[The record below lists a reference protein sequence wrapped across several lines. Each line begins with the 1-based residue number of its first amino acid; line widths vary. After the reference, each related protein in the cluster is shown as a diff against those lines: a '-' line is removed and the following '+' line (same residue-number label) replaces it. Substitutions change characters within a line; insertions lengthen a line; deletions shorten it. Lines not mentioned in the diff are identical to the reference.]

1 MYDRI
6 RRPFQVKYQCVLRED
21 EAPARW
27 PAQIRL
33 ISRNQTSIEV
43 EIRGRGSSFYVIVGS
58 GALDIGCAIAP
69 PDDLFWNSERL
80 SRHLNIVDS
89 TTIATGL
96 RYLDQL

>member
-6 RRPFQVKYQCVLRED
+6 RRPFQVKYQCVMRED

-58 GALDIGCAIAP
+58 GA
-69 PDDLFWNSERL
+69 FE
-80 SRHLNIVDS
+80 
-89 TTIATGL
+89 TTFAYRPWISAVPLL
-96 RYLDQL
+96 RQMICFGTVNG

>member
-1 MYDRI
+1 M
-6 RRPFQVKYQCVLRED
+6 KYQCVLRQD

-58 GALDIGCAIAP
+58 GAFENYLCIPALDIGCAIAP